1 MGGLQFVN
9 RYGPTILV
17 HNDGLFVAHHLLFLV
32 EGTTS
37 HHHLDIII
45 DLLLVR
51 FLKLIALKKVMR
63 DRYAT
68 GCNVK
73 ILYNVCDN

>member
-1 MGGLQFVN
+1 MGSLQFVN
-9 RYGPTILV
+9 CYGPTDLV
-17 HNDGLFVAHHLLFLV
+17 HNDGLFVAHHLFFLV

-51 FLKLIALKKVMR
+51 FLKLIALKKKGRKIVTPVMP
-63 DRYAT
+63 
-68 GCNVK
+68 
-73 ILYNVCDN
+73 